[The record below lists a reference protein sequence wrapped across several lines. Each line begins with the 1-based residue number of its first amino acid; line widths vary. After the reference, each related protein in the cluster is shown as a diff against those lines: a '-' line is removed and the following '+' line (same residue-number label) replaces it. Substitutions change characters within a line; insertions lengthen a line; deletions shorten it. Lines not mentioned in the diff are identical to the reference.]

1 MIEHY
6 MPIAIK
12 ELGRIFEIFNEKY
25 FEGKLHIPVI
35 TVQSTK
41 KRILG
46 WCTLKTVWQPAIEK
60 AMLTEE
66 AEKKSKYEI
75 NICAQHL
82 ASPAYSISETMLHE
96 MIHLYN
102 VMNDI
107 SDCTNS
113 YYHNKKFKKAAE
125 MIGLVCDKDKKYG
138 YGLTSLSPELKKYV
152 EEEVKPDD
160 KIFKY
165 FREKE
170 RTNSGGS
177 TTRKKRIFKYMCP
190 KCGLEAK
197 GKTGI
202 HVVCKMCDKELEMEG

>member
-12 ELGRIFEIFNEKY
+12 ELGRIFEVFNEKY
-25 FEGKLHIPVI
+25 FEDKLPTPVI

-46 WCTLKTVWQPAIEK
+46 WCTVKTVWQPAIEK
-60 AMLTEE
+60 DMLVEE
-66 AEKKSKYEI
+66 EEKKSKYEI

-82 ASPAYSISETMLHE
+82 ESPAYSIAETVLHE
-96 MIHLYN
+96 MTHLYN
-102 VMNDI
+102 AVNDI
-107 SDCTNS
+107 SDCTNA

-125 MIGLVCDKDKKYG
+125 KIGLICDKDKKYG

-165 FREKE
+165 FRDKE
-170 RTNSGGS
+170 LTRSGGS
-177 TTRKKRIFKYMCP
+177 TIRQKRIFKYKCP

-202 HVVCKMCDKELEMEG
+202 HVICKMCDKELEMED